1 MRGALLSI
9 ALALAAAAAF
19 CAWFL
24 FAPVD
29 LARFPARDIYR
40 PDPVLY
46 NTMRPGAEA
55 EPRIGD
61 FRRDLWDRSK
71 PTFSLAINSRGVRSP
86 EFEVPK
92 PANVFRVLA
101 VGDSTTFG
109 WDVEASEMYTALL
122 EKRLGERF
130 EGFSAPDG
138 RPLKIEVIAAGV
150 SGYSSRQGLAYFA
163 SSLKEWAPDF
173 VLIQFGIN
181 DEASTYSQSNR
192 LMRLFEDGSI
202 FRREGAGGWKPIL
215 PGFFR
220 MSIWQNS
227 NAFEALAD
235 VLSPVSGFFAANTVQ
250 SGKNRKG
257 KQRVSSGDFMQ
268 NIQDLL
274 AAAPGAVLLDVN
286 IRGDAHREAL
296 DRAAE
301 ARGAE
306 VLHFPDEFERLQWH
320 FRQAKRFAADRARY
334 EEWLGAET
342 MRRLPWLYAYTD
354 GAHPNAMG
362 HRVMAEA
369 LGRSKALQQAI
380 WGFLGSAALHLEPPP
395 PEPWERE
402 IEARLEPI
410 RPAIEAGYWS
420 EAERALQELVAEVPE
435 AAEAHWLLARAYEAR
450 GATSRAEQAYR
461 RAVRFDFGGPWGSR
475 AAEELPEVADA
486 NGFEAEEGAAW
497 IFDVPAG
504 WTPDSDE
511 APRASNLR
519 LFEDGKEIGPAHASH
534 ADIRALGGGRY
545 SHWGQGRV
553 YFSTSDGS
561 DPNRNGRVYMVKRF

>member
-1 MRGALLSI
+1 MRGVLLSL

-24 FAPVD
+24 LAPVD
-29 LARFPARDIYR
+29 LSRFPSRDIYR
-40 PDPVLY
+40 PDPILY

-61 FRRDLWDRSK
+61 FRRDLWDGAK
-71 PTFSLAINSRGVRSP
+71 PTFSLAINSKGVRSP
-86 EFEVPK
+86 EFAVPK

-122 EKRLGERF
+122 ERRLGERF

-138 RPLKIEVIAAGV
+138 KPLKIEVIAAGV
-150 SGYSSRQGLAYFA
+150 SGYSSRQGLAYFE
-163 SSLKEWAPDF
+163 SYLKDWSPDF
-173 VLIQFGIN
+173 VLVQFGIN

-192 LMRLFEDGSI
+192 LMRLFADGSI
-202 FRREGAGGWKPIL
+202 FRRDAAGGWRPIL

-220 MSIWQNS
+220 MSNWQNAD
-227 NAFEALAD
+227 AFEAFAQA
-235 VLSPVSGFFAANTVQ
+235 LSPISGLLAANSVRA
-250 SGKNRKG
+250 GKNQEG
-257 KQRVSSGDFMQ
+257 KQRVTSSDFEQ
-268 NIQDLL
+268 NLEDLL
-274 AAAPGAVLLDVN
+274 AAAPGGILIGAN
-286 IRGDAHREAL
+286 IRGDAHRAAL
-296 DRAAE
+296 ARAGE

-306 VLHFPDEFERLQWH
+306 ILRFPDEFERLQWH
-320 FRQAKRFAADRARY
+320 FRQAKRSAADRARY
-334 EEWLGAET
+334 EEWLGVET
-342 MRRLPWLYAYTD
+342 MRRLPWLYAYAD

-410 RPAIEAGYWS
+410 RPVIDAGYWS

-435 AAEAHWLLARAYEAR
+435 AAEAHWLLAKAYEAR

-461 RAVRFDFGGPWGSR
+461 RAVRFDLGGPWGSR

-486 NGFEAEEGAAW
+486 NGFEGEEGVAW
-497 IFDVPAG
+497 
-504 WTPDSDE
+504 
-511 APRASNLR
+511 
-519 LFEDGKEIGPAHASH
+519 
-534 ADIRALGGGRY
+534 
-545 SHWGQGRV
+545 
-553 YFSTSDGS
+553 
-561 DPNRNGRVYMVKRF
+561 